1 MDSSESI
8 HTCIRNILQHDDTS
22 RHDLKPW
29 RRRIR
34 DVCSAAKAN
43 YIEHL
48 GKPIEAWPAC
58 DRFIQFIDDKQPVAA
73 VVPEETIN
81 VDLEDLRTKNKVV
94 LDAYTDAMNKMFT
107 AYDTLD
113 TKITELE
120 DLEQEFVELTCVNDE
135 DTSVAG
141 RALQTSIEAFIQY
154 KYESS
159 DIALTYVTFE
169 GAYKA
174 WRRYRDVVL
183 QAHAM
188 TDLSGSVCG
197 ICTAEKLGAALVP
210 CGHTYCNGCA
220 QKQKKHCF
228 ICRADVKSSLRIF
241 FN

>member
-8 HTCIRNILQHDDTS
+8 HTCVRNILQHDDTS

-120 DLEQEFVELTCVNDE
+120 DLEQEFVDLTCVE
-135 DTSVAG
+135 ESSVAG
-141 RALQTSIEAFIQY
+141 LALQTSITAYLQY

-159 DIALTYVTFE
+159 DITRTYVTFE
-169 GAYKA
+169 SAYKA

-188 TDLSGSVCG
+188 TDLSGSVCS
-197 ICTAEKLGAALVP
+197 ICTAEKLGTALVP

>member
-1 MDSSESI
+1 V
-8 HTCIRNILQHDDTS
+8 LQHDDTA
-22 RHDLKPW
+22 RQDLKPW

-34 DVCSAAKAN
+34 EVCSAAKSN

-48 GKPIEAWPAC
+48 GKPLLEWPAC
-58 DRFIQFIDDKQPVAA
+58 DRYIQFIDGRDTVSI
-73 VVPEETIN
+73 VMREETLNI
-81 VDLEDLRTKNKVV
+81 DLDDLRTKNKRV
-94 LDAYTDAMNKMFT
+94 LDAYVDAMTKMFE

-120 DLEQEFVELTCVNDE
+120 DLEQEFIDLSCIKDD
-135 DTSVAG
+135 DTSLEG
-141 RALQTSIEAFIQY
+141 KALQTSIESFMKH
-154 KYESS
+154 KYDTSN
-159 DIALTYVTFE
+159 IALTYATFE
-169 GAYKA
+169 AAYTN

-188 TDLSGSVCG
+188 TDLSGSICS
-197 ICTAEKLGAALVP
+197 ICTAEKLGVALVP

-228 ICRADVKSSLRIF
+228 ICRADVKDRLRIF